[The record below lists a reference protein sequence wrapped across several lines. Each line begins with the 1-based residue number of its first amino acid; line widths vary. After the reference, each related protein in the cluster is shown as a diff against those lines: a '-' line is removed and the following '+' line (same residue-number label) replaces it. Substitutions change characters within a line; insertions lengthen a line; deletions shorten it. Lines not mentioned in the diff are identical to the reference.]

1 MSEVN
6 YVIRYGEDGKVGIID
21 QDQIVHAN
29 YIDLEE
35 AILDSKE
42 DLREL
47 KQEIAELEETLR
59 DARANAAAMASVVD
73 RLTRERDR
81 RRKYGP

>member
-1 MSEVN
+1 MSEVS

-21 QDQIVHAN
+21 QDQLVYAN

-42 DLREL
+42 DLRGL

-59 DARANAAAMASVVD
+59 DARANAAAMASVVE
-73 RLTRERDR
+73 RLTRERNR